1 MITKIRIKM
10 ILVTNLKVYLT
21 IITNKCYN
29 IYVKGVC
36 QGGLVYEFEWFKKN
50 KEKIRRRI

>member
-36 QGGLVYEFEWFKKN
+36 QGGLVYEFE
-50 KEKIRRRI
+50 